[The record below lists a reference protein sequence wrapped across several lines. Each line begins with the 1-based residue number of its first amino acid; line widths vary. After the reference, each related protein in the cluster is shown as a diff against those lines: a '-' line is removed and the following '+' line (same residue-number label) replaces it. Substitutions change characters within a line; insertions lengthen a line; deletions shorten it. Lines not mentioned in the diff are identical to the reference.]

1 MDVGAPCESRTYP
14 PAGLSHPSRAAIAP
28 ALGRIRATDKG
39 AIRASNDKTAC
50 SRSQYF
56 IDWGASKGFS
66 DLAFEFTSPFDA
78 GQILAAFAQEVT
90 EGCSIKR
97 TSQPNIKT
105 VQGYVRAAA
114 KFATSRGFNDPRF
127 IPDCIN
133 AAGKR
138 IYHPLLAS
146 VFETT
151 GKWTPSKHPECMP
164 ITVAILADLCN
175 LASSS
180 PAVDELLLPA
190 VIRDAAI
197 LGTFTGS
204 RVSEYAQGKVPKGTT
219 YSKVS
224 SNTASGEEGGRTLAF
239 HRLDFRF
246 YSAGKVELSGVKIAV
261 AAYLEVRFR
270 YTKGVRTWVFRMF
283 AAIPGSPFCPVTAG
297 IRVVSRWSILRPGSH
312 TPLFCFKTCF
322 FSSSVSY
329 LRDTHMTAAF
339 RQSARRVYPDPA
351 HVMHQRATSLASKSL
366 RVFACLS
373 LKLAGWDEETISHQL
388 RWSSDA
394 VKFYVRQ
401 STFHTDSVGAS
412 LFKSA
417 LVL

>member
-1 MDVGAPCESRTYP
+1 MDVSAPREPGTRSA
-14 PAGLSHPSRAAIAP
+14 AGLSHPSRAAIAP

-39 AIRASNDKTAC
+39 TIRASNDKTAC

-56 IDWGASKGFS
+56 IDWGTSKGFNDFS
-66 DLAFEFTSPFDA
+66 FEFTSPADA
-78 GQILAAFAQEVT
+78 GQILAAFAQEVS
-90 EGCSIKR
+90 EGCSINR
-97 TSQPNIKT
+97 TSQPDIKT
-105 VQGYVRAAA
+105 IQGYVRAASA
-114 KFATSRGFNDPRF
+114 FAISQGHDDPRF
-127 IPDCIN
+127 IPDFVN

-138 IYHPLLAS
+138 VYHPLLAS
-146 VFETT
+146 VFTT
-151 GKWTPSKHPECMP
+151 AKKWTPTKHPECMP

-175 LASSS
+175 SASTPS
-180 PAVDELLLPA
+180 AVDDLLLPA

-204 RVSEYAQGKVPKGTT
+204 RVSEYAQGKVPKGDE
-219 YSKVS
+219 YSRVPI
-224 SNTASGEEGGRTLAF
+224 NTASGLEGGRALAF

-246 YSAGKVELSGVKIAV
+246 FSKTKLELSGAAIAD

-270 YTKGVRTWVFRMF
+270 YTKGVRTWVYRMF
-283 AAIPGSPFCPVTAG
+283 AAIPASPFCPVLAG

-312 TPLFCFKTCF
+312 TPLFCFRTSF
-322 FSSSVSY
+322 FSTSVSY

-339 RQSARRVYPDPA
+339 RQSARRVYPDAA
-351 HVMHQRATSLASKSL
+351 HVMNQRANSLASKSL

-373 LKLAGWDEETISHQL
+373 LKLAGWDEDTISHQL

-401 STFHTDSVGAS
+401 STFQTDSVGAS